1 MPRYRRNTES
11 IARKA
16 KACVLRSVSP
26 FVCGSF
32 LMAAVLIK
40 PTEAKAAGMYWSCD
54 GTCATLV
61 VLALTVPV
69 VLVSAD
75 TYYTVRAYEH
85 PVSPQLGRNAIYWT
99 SWQAG
104 ILEAAAVGSLASGG
118 SPSDSDLSVGMLALG
133 AWPLSLTANGMWHA
147 FPDSPTARSWAV
159 GMVTLSDVALLSY
172 DALLIGKGRRAGGG
186 LAFAEAFIGTL
197 QTGFGLVT
205 ASRADP
211 QDRALVLSMTA
222 IPAALTTYGI
232 LALALPKAKEQPS
245 GGRAQTPGAFASL
258 PHLGFAPLRGGMMM
272 HAFGDF

>member
-1 MPRYRRNTES
+1 MSAPGNSADFDQAYRSPILHWFWTDVRVPAELKRLV
-11 IARKA
+11 AQ
-16 KACVLRSVSP
+16 VSP
-26 FVCGSF
+26 LRTLELGCG
-32 LMAAVLIK
+32 
-40 PTEAKAAGMYWSCD
+40 
-54 GTCATLV
+54 
-61 VLALTVPV
+61 
-69 VLVSAD
+69 
-75 TYYTVRAYEH
+75 
-85 PVSPQLGRNAIYWT
+85 LGRN
-99 SWQAG
+99 SR
-104 ILEAAAVGSLASGG
+104 L
-118 SPSDSDLSVGMLALG
+118 
-133 AWPLSLTANGMWHA
+133 
-147 FPDSPTARSWAV
+147 AV
-159 GMVTLSDVALLSY
+159 GMVAFSDVALLSY